1 MMKRPASA
9 VAMEKAEGGNP
20 SSSSKPS
27 KPSKPYKKPCAIAKV
42 TNAKKT
48 KKLEKPDSLDRQKGC
63 SRCRWK
69 SGCRSCNWRGCDKR
83 KDHPK
88 GTTQDDGERQHG
100 YDDDDGESE
109 KDISQ
114 WVFLLSLDSSQLTI
128 ALVIDKFSKRLSA
141 VVKKWTS
148 ALLMS
153 LSPRSL
159 DVNVDVS
166 VGVSASLPEIEIFC
180 YQTPE
185 VVDLRWC
192 PREGRSALD
201 LIVVASEPMQLLS
214 PDLASHSETALAVIA
229 TCTAERF

>member
-1 MMKRPASA
+1 MTSGRLPGDFWPRCAGWSAPGAASEESEIEDLEESDQYSQAADLITPMKRPSSNQKPKVKPFTKRKPMMKRPASA

-27 KPSKPYKKPCAIAKV
+27 KPYKKPCAIAKI

-100 YDDDDGESE
+100 YDDDGESE
-109 KDISQ
+109 EYISQ
-114 WVFLLSLDSSQLTI
+114 
-128 ALVIDKFSKRLSA
+128 
-141 VVKKWTS
+141 
-148 ALLMS
+148 
-153 LSPRSL
+153 
-159 DVNVDVS
+159 
-166 VGVSASLPEIEIFC
+166 
-180 YQTPE
+180 
-185 VVDLRWC
+185 
-192 PREGRSALD
+192 
-201 LIVVASEPMQLLS
+201 
-214 PDLASHSETALAVIA
+214 
-229 TCTAERF
+229 